1 MVARNRADLWLAG
14 GAGVLCVM
22 VALVSF
28 RFLPLGVQ
36 QSMPV
41 MAHHL
46 PDNALLLYAHIAIA
60 PLVLVLLPF
69 QLSMRL
75 RRNRPGLH
83 RWLGRAYAAGVL
95 VSGAASVD
103 LALGTAS
110 GPLALGGFLLLGV
123 LWLMATALG
132 VAAGIRRDIRT
143 HRRWML
149 RSAAMTFA
157 AVTLRIYLPLS
168 LAAGL
173 PFEAAYPVIA
183 WLCWVP
189 NLLAVEWYLRRKTLT
204 FQTAP
209 AKA

>member
-110 GPLALGGFLLLGV
+110 GPLALSGFLLLGV

-132 VAAGIRRDIRT
+132 VAAGIRRDIAT